1 MASTSGLRRPGPQS
15 PPPGGDH
22 STAELLNTVTWV
34 LTALSTVLVGLRL
47 FTRVR
52 IIRNPGRDD
61 IAVAISSALNIT
73 GASLISV
80 ATTAGLGRHLYYLRP
95 HQLSKSIKFVT
106 FSQPFCV
113 MSFALSKVAVALLLI
128 RVVPPAFRRAVWFL
142 YCLAGIQLLLGAVVV
157 ILEFAQCSPTRSLW
171 DLSLPLDC
179 WPFTILQN
187 FLYALGG
194 ELSMEFRTVPWAL
207 LTVLQL
213 TRSSAI

>member
-1 MASTSGLRRPGPQS
+1 
-15 PPPGGDH
+15 
-22 STAELLNTVTWV
+22 
-34 LTALSTVLVGLRL
+34 
-47 FTRVR
+47 
-52 IIRNPGRDD
+52 
-61 IAVAISSALNIT
+61 
-73 GASLISV
+73 
-80 ATTAGLGRHLYYLRP
+80 
-95 HQLSKSIKFVT
+95 
-106 FSQPFCV
+106 